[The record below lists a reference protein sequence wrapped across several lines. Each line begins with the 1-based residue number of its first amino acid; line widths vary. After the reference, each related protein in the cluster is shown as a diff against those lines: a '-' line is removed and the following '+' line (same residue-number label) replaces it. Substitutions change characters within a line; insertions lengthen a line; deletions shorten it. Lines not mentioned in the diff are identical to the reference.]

1 MMNVYNDK
9 IEIYVNGSLATTID
23 DNWIYE
29 YLCEHSPES
38 VSTDDDE
45 IEYVLINE
53 EYTDFDKS
61 RNRMKKYIETLENRN
76 NEMFD
81 DLGKALNLIAK
92 SYKDKKGEQ
101 HG

>member
-1 MMNVYNDK
+1 MNVYNDK

-45 IEYVLINE
+45 IEYVLVDEHRIDYLKIIE
-53 EYTDFDKS
+53 AKD
-61 RNRMKKYIETLENRN
+61 KYIRTLQDN
-76 NEMFD
+76 
-81 DLGKALNLIAK
+81 
-92 SYKDKKGEQ
+92 YDKIFNQLGEQ

>member
-1 MMNVYNDK
+1 MNVYNDK

-81 DLGKALNLIAK
+81 DLGKALNLIK
-92 SYKDKKGEQ
+92 VYEDKIGEQ

>member
-1 MMNVYNDK
+1 MNVYNDK

-61 RNRMKKYIETLENRN
+61 RNRMKKYIKTLEERN
-76 NEMFD
+76 NAVFD
-81 DLGKALNLIAK
+81 DLGKALGLIKFYQEKA
-92 SYKDKKGEQ
+92 GE
-101 HG
+101 

>member
-1 MMNVYNDK
+1 MNVYNDK

-53 EYTDFDKS
+53 EYTDFNES
-61 RNRMKKYIETLENRN
+61 RNHMKKYIETLENRN
-76 NEMFD
+76 NDMFS
-81 DLGKALNLIAK
+81 DLGKALSLIK
-92 SYKDKKGEQ
+92 VYEDKIGEQ